1 MVLRAKDQQ
10 PVTATVD
17 FCVWDM
23 PGMDMILG
31 LPDILDHFLAVLV
44 KVLETAKRER
54 RTSAEAEPVH
64 HGIVQTRTVQGV
76 STLDSIMIDFPDV
89 ISP

>member
-54 RTSAEAEPVH
+54 RTIAEAEPVH